1 MNILMFTNTF
11 LPHVGG
17 VANSVSQTADVLRQK
32 GHRVI
37 IVAPEFDG
45 TEGPLFRLHDDV
57 IRVPAMQNY
66 NGSDFSVRLPVPFA
80 LTALLDE
87 LSFDLIHSHHPFLL
101 GDTAVRMARRYQV
114 PLVFTHHTRYEQ
126 YTHYVSEHSTLMPQF
141 AADLATEYAN
151 LCNAVIAPSTSIQT
165 LIRERGV
172 KVPIDVIPTGVVL
185 SRFEQA
191 DQAQARQRQSLP
203 EDAKIVGHLG
213 RLAKEKNLD
222 YLAEAMMRCLKQDHS
237 IRWAIAGSGP
247 SEDSIRQMAED
258 NNVADQIIWMGR
270 LSGQDLVDAY
280 AAMDL
285 FVFSSQSET
294 QGMVVSEAMAAGTPV
309 VALSAPGVD
318 DVVNNDNG
326 LLLSDSLP
334 ADQFA
339 DKCLT
344 LLHNPEELAAKRQP
358 ALETAERFS
367 DQHSAEL
374 LLNWYQQTLDQFEPK
389 IGHNDDFPLLDNIT
403 AKLQAEWQLLQQK
416 LTAVSQVLSEEKDRS
431 K

>member
-1 MNILMFTNTF
+1 MNILMFTNTY

-17 VANSVSQTADVLRQK
+17 VANSVSQTADVLRGQ

-37 IVAPEFDG
+37 VVAPEFDG
-45 TEGPLFRLHDDV
+45 SEEPLFQLQDDI

-66 NGSDFSVRLPVPFA
+66 NGSDFSVRWPVPFA
-80 LTALLDE
+80 LTNLLDA

-126 YTHYVSEHSTLMPQF
+126 YTHYVSEESSLMPQF
-141 AADLATEYAN
+141 AAELATEYAN
-151 LCNAVIAPSTSIQT
+151 LCDAVVAPSTSIQT

-172 KVPIDVIPTGVVL
+172 DAPIDVIPTGVVM
-185 SRFEQA
+185 SRFTTA
-191 DQAQARQRQSLP
+191 DQTQARQRLKLP
-203 EDAKIVGHLG
+203 KTAPIVGHVG

-222 YLAEAMMRCLKQDHS
+222 YLSDAMFQLLQADENRL
-237 IRWAIAGSGP
+237 WLIAGGGP
-247 SEDSIRQMAED
+247 SEDAIRESATQHGVD
-258 NNVADQIIWMGR
+258 KQIIWLGR
-270 LSGQDLVDAY
+270 LGGQDLIDAY

-318 DVVNNDNG
+318 DVVNNGNG
-326 LLLSDSLP
+326 LLLSDSTP
-334 ADQFA
+334 PEVFA
-339 DKCLT
+339 EQCAQLLT
-344 LLHNPEELAAKRQP
+344 DHDALSQRRQP
-358 ALETAERFS
+358 ALDTAERFS
-367 DQHSAEL
+367 DRRSGEL
-374 LLNWYQQTLDQFEPK
+374 LLNWYRQTLDWYEAD
-389 IGHNDDFPLLDNIT
+389 IVRNEDFPVLDNLT

-416 LTAVSQVLSEEKDRS
+416 FSAVSQTLIDDKDVS
-431 K
+431 

>member
-1 MNILMFTNTF
+1 MNILMFTNTY

-17 VANSVSQTADVLRQK
+17 VANSVSQTAEVLRNA

-37 IVAPEFDG
+37 IVAPEF
-45 TEGPLFRLHDDV
+45 EGSEGSVFTLHEDV

-87 LSFDLIHSHHPFLL
+87 LSFDLVHSHHPFLL

-126 YTHYVSEHSTLMPQF
+126 YTHYVSEQSSLMPQF
-141 AADLATEYAN
+141 AAELATEYAN
-151 LCNAVIAPSTSIQT
+151 LCDAIVAPSTSIQT

-172 KVPIDVIPTGVVL
+172 ESPIDVIPTGVVM
-185 SRFEQA
+185 SRFKDA
-191 DQAQARQRQSLP
+191 DQKTARERLNLP
-203 EDAKIVGHLG
+203 EDAPIVGHVG
-213 RLAKEKNLD
+213 RLAKEKNLE
-222 YLAEAMMRCLKQDHS
+222 YLSEAMFRLLKDDPQR
-237 IRWAIAGSGP
+237 RWIIAGSGP
-247 SEDSIRQMAED
+247 SENHIRETATKEG
-258 NNVADQIIWMGR
+258 VADQIIWLGR

-326 LLLSDSLP
+326 LLLSDSTP
-334 ADQFA
+334 PETFA
-339 DKCLT
+339 DKCAE
-344 LLHNPEELAAKRQP
+344 LLNDRDALSQRQQP
-358 ALETAERFS
+358 ALDTAERFS
-367 DQHSAEL
+367 DRRSGEL
-374 LLNWYQQTLDQFEPK
+374 LLNWYQQTIDWYEPDTLR
-389 IGHNDDFPLLDNIT
+389 NEEFPVLDNLT
-403 AKLQAEWQLLQQK
+403 TKLQAEWQLLQQK
-416 LTAVSQVLSEEKDRS
+416 LSAVSQTLIDDKDVS
-431 K
+431 